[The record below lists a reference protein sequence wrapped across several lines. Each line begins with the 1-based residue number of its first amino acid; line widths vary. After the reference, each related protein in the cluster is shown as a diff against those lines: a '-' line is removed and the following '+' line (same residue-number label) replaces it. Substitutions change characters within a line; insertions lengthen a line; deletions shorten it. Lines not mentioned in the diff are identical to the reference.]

1 MGTVV
6 AADALDLAP
15 QVNLASLEHH
25 VQPDQCDFEQWT
37 LSQGIWFACV
47 EAGDYFQQLQLQGR
61 ERTHLGSYQ

>member
-25 VQPDQCDFEQWT
+25 VPVQPDQCDFERWI
-37 LSQGIWFACV
+37 LSQGIWFACA
-47 EAGDYFQQLQLQGR
+47 EAGDYFQ
-61 ERTHLGSYQ
+61 